1 MLSEISDIVRPI
13 VSDRS
18 VQMVVLYRIDG
29 TPLLTEIK
37 EKNICTLNVLF
48 HLENQIKSM
57 LYDIF
62 NRNIDEVS
70 FKFRDTVIRMYPISR
85 TLVLAIM
92 ASDEFSLYK
101 LEADIESVCG
111 RIRELVRYER
121 KDDLHA
127 L

>member
-1 MLSEISDIVRPI
+1 MLLEISEIVKPI
-13 VSDRS
+13 VFDRN

-29 TPLLTEIK
+29 IPLLTEIK
-37 EKNICTLNVLF
+37 ERNMRMLNVLF

-57 LYDIF
+57 LYYIF

-70 FKFRDTVIRMYPISR
+70 FKFKDTVIRMYPISR

-101 LEADIESVCG
+101 LEADIESVCD

>member
-1 MLSEISDIVRPI
+1 MLLEISDIVKPI
-13 VSDRS
+13 VSDRN

-29 TPLLTEIK
+29 TPLLTEIR
-37 EKNICTLNVLF
+37 ERNVCILNVLF

-57 LYDIF
+57 LYEIF

-70 FKFRDTVIRMYPISR
+70 FKFKDTIIRMYPISR

-101 LEADIESVCG
+101 LEADIESVCD
-111 RIRELVRYER
+111 RIGELVRYER
-121 KDDLHA
+121 KDDMHTL
-127 L
+127 